1 MNTSSGQSNVTVEN
15 GNSDIEGYNRGGRSY
30 QSNILSLKIDLENN
44 YWGNTSDIPSTI
56 TDDNDDLERKGNVDF
71 EPVLSTSPASAP
83 IQIPGGVTKAFSQN
97 NVILSWD
104 AVTASDLAGYKIYS
118 KDGTTYTL
126 IQNIEDVNATSF
138 EISGGDIESSYVITS
153 YDSDLDGTNDQL
165 DGNESWYSSEF
176 SKLSFS
182 LSVDSDDKLTTVG
195 DPSTYDTWLLAN
207 YDVILLCLSKV

>member
-1 MNTSSGQSNVTVEN
+1 M
-15 GNSDIEGYNRGGRSY
+15 
-30 QSNILSLKIDLENN
+30 
-44 YWGNTSDIPSTI
+44 
-56 TDDNDDLERKGNVDF
+56 
-71 EPVLSTSPASAP
+71 
-83 IQIPGGVTKAFSQN
+83 
-97 NVILSWD
+97 ILSWD

-126 IQNIEDVNATSF
+126 IQNIEDINATSF

-195 DPSTYDTWLLAN
+195 DPSTYDKWILPIGKVILESIIKVLIILIIGIMKIILMQELFSFK
-207 YDVILLCLSKV
+207 DVIKTTVHIGA